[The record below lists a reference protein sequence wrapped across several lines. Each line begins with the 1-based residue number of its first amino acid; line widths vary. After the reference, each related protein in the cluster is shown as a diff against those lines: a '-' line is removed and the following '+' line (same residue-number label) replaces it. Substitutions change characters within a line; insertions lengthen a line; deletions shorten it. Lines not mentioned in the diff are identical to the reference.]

1 MKVICIGRN
10 YAEHIKELN
19 NETPGNP
26 VLFLKPSTSVLKNK
40 QTFYHPSF
48 STNIHFECEVVL
60 RICKSGKY
68 IQEQFAHQYFDAFT
82 LGIDFTARD
91 LQDAQKAKGLPW
103 EIAKAFDNSAV
114 IGDWQVFAND
124 VSKQQPIQFS
134 FLQNQSIVQNGDT
147 AMLLFSFAK
156 IIEYA
161 SQYFSLQQGDVI
173 FTGTPAGVGPITI
186 GDILIGIVANEQI
199 LQCTIA

>member
-1 MKVICIGRN
+1 MKVVCIGRN

-26 VLFLKPSTSVLKNK
+26 VLFLKPSTAVLKNN
-40 QTFYHPSF
+40 QTFYHPAF
-48 STNIHFECEVVL
+48 STNIHFECELVL

-68 IQEQFAHQYFDAFT
+68 IQEQFAHQYFDAYT

-91 LQDAQKAKGLPW
+91 LQDQQKTKGLPW
-103 EIAKAFDNSAV
+103 EIAKSFDNSAV
-114 IGDWQVFAND
+114 IGDWQTFTSIEQKKEN
-124 VSKQQPIQFS
+124 IQFS
-134 FLQNQSIVQNGDT
+134 FTQNEKLVQNGDT
-147 AMLLFSFAK
+147 KMLLFSFSK

-161 SQYFSLQQGDVI
+161 SQFFSLQQGDVI
-173 FTGTPAGVGPITI
+173 FTGTPAGVGPIVI
-186 GDILIGIVANEQI
+186 GDLLIGKIAELQV